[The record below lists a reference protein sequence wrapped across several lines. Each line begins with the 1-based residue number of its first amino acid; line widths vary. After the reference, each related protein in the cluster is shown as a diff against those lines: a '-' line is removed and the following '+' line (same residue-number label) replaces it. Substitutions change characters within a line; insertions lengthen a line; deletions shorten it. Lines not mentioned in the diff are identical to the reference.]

1 VKRFAGFVAAGLLGV
16 GLLAGCGSHSDAA
29 SKPSASAPAQLGGTG
44 QIGSLLIS
52 AAYVPEP
59 ASPDIA
65 AAYVT
70 VHNTGKI
77 TDTLLRAST
86 PAGTSTSLHRDVTSG
101 GTEGMVPLRSIPIPA
116 GKTVTMKPGGEHLMI
131 EHPKAGLKRGGQLEL
146 TLVFAHAGRLTM
158 QVPIVS
164 PAGLLGPMPS
174 NMPGMDMGH

>member
-1 VKRFAGFVAAGLLGV
+1 VKRLAGWAAAGLLGV
-16 GLLAGCGSHSDAA
+16 GLLAGCGSHSDHGSAA
-29 SKPSASAPAQLGGTG
+29 KTQASSPAQLGASG
-44 QIGSLLIS
+44 QIGPLAIS

-70 VHNTGKI
+70 VHNSGKV

-86 PAGTSTSLHRDVTSG
+86 PAGTSMSLHRDVTSG
-101 GTEGMVPLRSIPIPA
+101 GTEGMVPLRSILIPA

-146 TLVFAHAGRLTM
+146 TLVFARAGRLTM
-158 QVPIVS
+158 QVPITS
-164 PAGLLGPMPS
+164 PAGLMGQ
-174 NMPGMDMGH
+174 MPGMDMGH